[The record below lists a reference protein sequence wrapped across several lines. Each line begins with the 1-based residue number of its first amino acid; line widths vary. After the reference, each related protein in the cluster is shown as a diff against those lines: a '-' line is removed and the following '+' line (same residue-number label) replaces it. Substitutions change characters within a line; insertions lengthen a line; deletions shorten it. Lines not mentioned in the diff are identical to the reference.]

1 MKKRILVVDDE
12 PAVTRMIKLN
22 LEQTG
27 RYEVRTENLGGSA
40 IAAARDFRPD
50 LMVLDVMMPDM
61 SGSEI
66 SEQLLEDPELCAIK
80 FIFLTALVSKD
91 QVQSSDGKIG
101 GQTFVAKPVSADKLC
116 QIIETALAP
125 VDPTESRFA

>member
-1 MKKRILVVDDE
+1 MRKRILLVDDE

-27 RYEVRTENLGGSA
+27 RYEVRTENRGANA
-40 IAAARDFRPD
+40 IAVARDFQPD
-50 LMVLDVMMPDM
+50 LIVLDVMMPDM

-66 SEQLLEDPELCAIK
+66 SEKLQEDPQLCAIK

-91 QVQSSDGKIG
+91 QEQWSDGKIG

-125 VDPTESRFA
+125 ANPTES

>member
-1 MKKRILVVDDE
+1 MRKRILLVDDE

-27 RYEVRTENLGGSA
+27 RYEVRTENRGANA

-50 LMVLDVMMPDM
+50 LIVLDVMMPDM

-66 SEQLLEDPELCAIK
+66 SEQLQEDPQLCAIK

-91 QVQSSDGKIG
+91 QEQWSDGKIG
-101 GQTFVAKPVSADKLC
+101 GHTFVAKPVSADKLC

-125 VDPTESRFA
+125 AKPT